1 MLGAKYMQGCIFAF
15 IILTILSLLL
25 EGSYLG
31 SEQNNLLNELTSWT
45 VGMASWWTV
54 PIVFG
59 SILWNLPDLIS
70 WDYSFFTAMGAGGAI
85 IRLILGATVSFGILW
100 GLLTLLL
107 PVAWQALTSL
117 GRGAIGLLGG
127 FR

>member
-1 MLGAKYMQGCIFAF
+1 MLGAKYMQGCVFAF

-31 SEQNNLLNELTSWT
+31 SEQYNLLKELTRWT
-45 VGMASWWTV
+45 VGMSSWWTV

-85 IRLILGATVSFGILW
+85 IRLILGVVVSFGILW
-100 GLLTLLL
+100 GLMTLLL

-127 FR
+127 FG